1 MIRNDHTHAQG
12 ICQLNLWCRGNSVI
26 TGDDHANA
34 FPLRLFDEMLV
45 QSITVMNPVWDCR
58 IHLCAKHLKPFG
70 QDIRRADS
78 VHIIIP
84 DDPDMQTF
92 LYRFQNLLHCPVH
105 ILKQPGRVA
114 VLQFSIEELLNLALF
129 RQIPV
134 SKDPRRHRT
143 DMKFLRPFIKICLLC
158 SHIPFFHA
166 GSHFRNCFSLRL
178 TP

>member
-12 ICQLNLWCRGNSVI
+12 ICQLNLWCCSNSVI
-26 TGDDHANA
+26 TGDDHADT
-34 FPLRLFDEMLV
+34 FPLRLFDQMFI
-45 QSITVMNPVWDCR
+45 QSVSVMDSVGNRR

-114 VLQFSIEELLNLALF
+114 VLQFSIEKLPNLALF
-129 RQIPV
+129 RQITV
-134 SKDPRRHRT
+134 SKDPRCHRT